1 MSDELT
7 PLMQSLS
14 DLMDEETVLLR
25 GGTWPPQNEALADAK
40 IRLTGALEATLAE
53 RDRTNPAWLDAVP
66 ADSPLGDAIDRLR
79 RSALDNATLLS
90 RQIDLSQ
97 ELLAEIAREAGR
109 IGGQRQQTYQRGG
122 QVRQRS
128 GPTPVTLNTR
138 L

>member
-1 MSDELT
+1 MNDELIT
-7 PLMQSLS
+7 LMTSLS
-14 DLMDEETVLLR
+14 DLMDEESALLLR
-25 GGTWPPQNEALADAK
+25 GAWPPRNEALADAK

-53 RDRTNPAWLDAVP
+53 RGRTDPAWLDAVP
-66 ADSPLGDAIDRLR
+66 ADSPLGLAIDQLR
-79 RSALDNATLLS
+79 CSALDNAGLLS

-109 IGGQRQQTYQRGG
+109 IGGGRQQTYQRGG
-122 QVRQRS
+122 QLHQRS